1 MLEYPME
8 GLRRAGYRQS
18 MTHAGF
24 SPEPYHLWTKQEG
37 IIFKVVIIFG
47 DRVETGWTH
56 DLERLDLQD
65 RVEYERLEDVRL

>member
-1 MLEYPME
+1 
-8 GLRRAGYRQS
+8 

-24 SPEPYHLWTKQEG
+24 STEPYHLWTKQEG
-37 IIFKVVIIFG
+37 ITFNAVIIFG

-65 RVEYERLEDVRL
+65 GVEYERLKDVRL